1 MEPPVTKSWAA
12 STKQDGRGRR
22 SAPKSP
28 VASHAVVEYQ
38 RTGFRIGID
47 TFSHCPFLRF
57 GQRPCHGRIG
67 LHNFTA
73 PTAGTDHCGAL
84 AKRERSRNFAVTCS
98 ALADRRAALVKLA
111 QPQVD
116 RVEAL
121 GKVPTMIALQDCAIL
136 ATVRPSLVATMGVRP
151 RLSSGPVRN
160 PCHPKMA
167 GIRHLP
173 AHPVKHFGR
182 GNQQPC
188 NHASNLHSSLL
199 RPRGLATI
207 NRLVAQLAGFYRASI
222 T

>member
-1 MEPPVTKSWAA
+1 MALPVTKSGAA
-12 STKQDGRGRR
+12 STKQEEHGRR
-22 SAPKSP
+22 SAPLHW
-28 VASHAVVEYQ
+28 VSHAIVEHQ
-38 RTGFRIGID
+38 RAGFRVGVD
-47 TFSHCPFLRF
+47 ASSHCLFLRF
-57 GQRPCHGRIG
+57 GQRPRHSGVG
-67 LHNFTA
+67 LHNVTA
-73 PTAGTDHCGAL
+73 PTAGADHCGAL
-84 AKRERSRNFAVTCS
+84 A
-98 ALADRRAALVKLA
+98 DRRVALVKFA

-116 RVEAL
+116 RVKAL

-136 ATVRPSLVATMGVRP
+136 ATVRPSLVATMGASSFVERP
-151 RLSSGPVRN
+151 CKKSVAPENGWDP
-160 PCHPKMA
+160 PPF
-167 GIRHLP
+167 P

>member
-1 MEPPVTKSWAA
+1 MEPPVTKSGAA
-12 STKQDGRGRR
+12 STKQEEHGRR
-22 SAPKSP
+22 SAPLHW
-28 VASHAVVEYQ
+28 VSHAIVEHQ
-38 RTGFRIGID
+38 RAGFRVGVD
-47 TFSHCPFLRF
+47 TSSHCLFLRF
-57 GQRPCHGRIG
+57 GQRPRHSGVG
-67 LHNFTA
+67 LHNVTA
-73 PTAGTDHCGAL
+73 PTAGADHCGAL
-84 AKRERSRNFAVTCS
+84 AERERSRNFAVTCS

-160 PCHPKMA
+160 PWHPKMA